1 MQAVMT
7 HGGTRPAPGIG
18 RSSRT
23 NGSEATAVTPELAT
37 LWARERL
44 LVTTGLLLLLLAVP
58 SAAGLWLDHRTITG
72 APAWLKPTKFAL
84 STGIYALTLAWFL
97 ACLPE
102 WRRIG
107 AVARYTTVVVMWLE
121 IAIIDLQAWRGV
133 PSHFNVST
141 PLNAVLFGVM
151 GFAIF
156 TQTATAT
163 AVAWAAWR
171 QRFADVAL
179 GWALRFAMTLT
190 LAGALTGALMTQ
202 PSAAQL
208 ADARATG
215 HMAAAGGHTIGGP
228 DGGPG
233 LPGVGW
239 SITHGD
245 LRVPHFVGLHAMQV
259 LPLLA
264 LILNRGRRSERVRR
278 RLVLASRW
286 PEPRSPGTGATWKSA
301 VSRPRA

>member
-1 MQAVMT
+1 M
-7 HGGTRPAPGIG
+7 I
-18 RSSRT
+18 
-23 NGSEATAVTPELAT
+23 
-37 LWARERL
+37 
-44 LVTTGLLLLLLAVP
+44 TGVLLLALAVP
-58 SAAGLWLDHRTITG
+58 SAAGLWLDSRMITG

-84 STGIYALTLAWFL
+84 STGVYALTLAWYL
-97 ACLPE
+97 AALSE

-121 IAIIDLQAWRGV
+121 IAVIDLQAWRGV

-151 GFAIF
+151 GSAIF
-156 TQTATAT
+156 TQTATAA

-171 QRFADVAL
+171 QRFADAPF
-179 GWALRFAMTLT
+179 GWALRFGMTLT
-190 LAGALTGALMTQ
+190 IAGALTGALMTQ

-208 ADARATG
+208 ADARSTG
-215 HMAAAGGHTIGGP
+215 HMAAAGAHTVGGP

-239 SITHGD
+239 STVHGD

-259 LPLLA
+259 LPLVA
-264 LILNRGRRSERVRR
+264 LLLNLGRRRPEPLRR
-278 RLVLASRW
+278 RLVLAASAIYGVAFLALLGLAW
-286 PEPRSPGTGATWKSA
+286 TGIPLIA
-301 VSRPRA
+301 RAG